1 MVFNI
6 SSKLYFSSI
15 YLTNDLEFMTVIS
28 LNVLQQAITEKYET
42 KQNVRY
48 IHHDQT
54 IVSYTFVM
62 DCDREIILIS

>member
-1 MVFNI
+1 
-6 SSKLYFSSI
+6 
-15 YLTNDLEFMTVIS
+15 MTVIS